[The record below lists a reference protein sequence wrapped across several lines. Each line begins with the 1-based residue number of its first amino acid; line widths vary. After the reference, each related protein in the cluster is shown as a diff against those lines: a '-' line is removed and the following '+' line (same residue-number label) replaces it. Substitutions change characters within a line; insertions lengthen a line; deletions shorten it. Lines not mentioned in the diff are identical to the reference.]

1 MKIAKI
7 DDINPD
13 GLKVTIDWAA
23 MDVGTSF
30 FLPCINTESEN
41 SFVYFK
47 SKKILPRNQG
57 GVEDE
62 ELGFVFGELCDI
74 HMTTLSCS
82 PSSSPHL

>member
-30 FLPCINTESEN
+30 FLPCINTEKARKQL
-41 SFVYFK
+41 K
-47 SKKILPRNQG
+47 SVAKK
-57 GVEDE
+57 
-62 ELGFVFGELCDI
+62 
-74 HMTTLSCS
+74 
-82 PSSSPHL
+82 

>member
-30 FLPCINTESEN
+30 FCH
-41 SFVYFK
+41 V
-47 SKKILPRNQG
+47 
-57 GVEDE
+57 
-62 ELGFVFGELCDI
+62 
-74 HMTTLSCS
+74 
-82 PSSSPHL
+82 